1 MRNYGTIY
9 PRTER
14 RVPIYTPLKVV
25 PWVLPSVKKFVAFGY
40 IKDEEKRG
48 EGLR

>member
-1 MRNYGTIY
+1 MVQYIRGLKDECPFIHHS
-9 PRTER
+9 
-14 RVPIYTPLKVV
+14 KVV

-40 IKDEEKRG
+40 IKNEEKRG